1 MKACRVTMQFHEY
14 PSTWHRHTGAYSLHD
29 LLLGSSLLSRKL
41 FKSNNFWWNS
51 ASSSMDNSYRTF
63 GDELHQTLFVGLFSG
78 KSVLDSW
85 AVSRTRKVVQIMN
98 PKALDFN
105 LARQNLFTLDSCLA
119 ANVLANHSLIIA
131 KYDFP
136 LRNQASRTTKSV
148 EAYHKVL
155 YQVIRPK
162 VSFSTSLRQ
171 VLQLAGNDERDI
183 KQFYTHAGLRPIYER
198 CKRQRV
204 SKKRSALALM
214 VIIRTVFTF
223 HTGCSYSYRETNYM
237 QLTILQSELD
247 SIAKLYDDGSV
258 FLAAMGPTSV
268 AKGKRAKILYSNERR
283 IVDGRRS

>member
-1 MKACRVTMQFHEY
+1 
-14 PSTWHRHTGAYSLHD
+14 
-29 LLLGSSLLSRKL
+29 
-41 FKSNNFWWNS
+41 
-51 ASSSMDNSYRTF
+51 
-63 GDELHQTLFVGLFSG
+63 
-78 KSVLDSW
+78 
-85 AVSRTRKVVQIMN
+85 MN

-136 LRNQASRTTKSV
+136 LRNQASRTTKAV

-155 YQVIRPK
+155 Y
-162 VSFSTSLRQ
+162 
-171 VLQLAGNDERDI
+171 
-183 KQFYTHAGLRPIYER
+183 
-198 CKRQRV
+198 
-204 SKKRSALALM
+204 
-214 VIIRTVFTF
+214 
-223 HTGCSYSYRETNYM
+223 
-237 QLTILQSELD
+237 QSELD